1 MREGRGLLTTV
12 NGKKNNRIG
21 KMLQSGVGKSIKQTD
36 NQTGLDIF
44 GLKIYQKPTAN
55 ISVPIE
61 GKA

>member
-1 MREGRGLLTTV
+1 
-12 NGKKNNRIG
+12 
-21 KMLQSGVGKSIKQTD
+21 MLQSGVGKSIKQTD